1 MLRARIRMFGSRM
14 VILLGEPRHMR
25 LVRSVPSAA
34 YVLRDGVS
42 DELGPLALNVL
53 DLTAIA
59 ARRLLTAG
67 ARTAP
72 LRLS

>member
-14 VILLGEPRHMR
+14 VVLLGEPRHMR
-25 LVRSVPSAA
+25 LIRPVPSAA
-34 YVLRDGVS
+34 YVLRDCGS
-42 DELGPLALNVL
+42 DVLGPLASNVL

-59 ARRLLTAG
+59 ARRLLAEAAPTG
-67 ARTAP
+67 P